1 MICGILTSCINSA
14 DNNITNGS
22 VLKPVTTLYPKLLL
36 LAQEYRVPLKN
47 ADVVLIPPSKCI
59 ACQMGALKVL
69 DSLESCYILHSKQ
82 DTCFKRKEKQ
92 ICEQYNYE
100 YLRQNQLIKLYAI
113 YFKIVDG
120 KIVEYK
126 PL

>member
-1 MICGILTSCINSA
+1 MTCGILTSCINA
-14 DNNITNGS
+14 TDNNITNGS

-36 LAQEYRVPLKN
+36 LAQENRVPLKN

-59 ACQMGALKVL
+59 ACQMSALKVL
-69 DSLESCYILHSKQ
+69 DSLETCYILHSEQ
-82 DTCFKRKEKQ
+82 DTCFKRLKNQ
-92 ICEQYNYE
+92 VCQQYNFE
-100 YLRQNQLIKLYAI
+100 FLKQNQLIKLYSI

-120 KIVEYK
+120 QIVEYK